1 MTRSRSIAN
10 GKTVVVTAMR
20 KMFGRMKRGDSEAHL
35 TINKNVMHGRQKGG
49 GHGVLSP
56 WIFKF
61 DIFLKTI

>member
-20 KMFGRMKRGDSEAHL
+20 KMFGRMKQGNSEAHL

-49 GHGVLSP
+49 GARDLVPLD
-56 WIFKF
+56 F
-61 DIFLKTI
+61 